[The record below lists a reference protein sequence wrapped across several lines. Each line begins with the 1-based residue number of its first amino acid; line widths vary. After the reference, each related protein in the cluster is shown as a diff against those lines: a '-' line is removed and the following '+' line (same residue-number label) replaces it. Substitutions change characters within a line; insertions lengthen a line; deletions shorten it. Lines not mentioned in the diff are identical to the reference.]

1 MGAYGK
7 GKPGSAS
14 RSPHERAINGVVG
27 VSRERKLHVKEG
39 F

>member
-1 MGAYGK
+1 MGADGK
-7 GKPGSAS
+7 GKPEGAG

-39 F
+39 I